1 MNVEKLRKILK
12 RRVSLDI
19 NDDYSLQDCWNSM
32 INILTKNIDE
42 TIDFFKTQCSNE
54 EFFWLSEIFEDIA
67 YKTQSKE
74 FITVLNER
82 LNSINS
88 NNFNQKEFKT
98 NFTKDNVSFDYFIQD
113 IKKDIEFAEANII
126 D

>member
-74 FITVLNER
+74 FITALNER
-82 LNSINS
+82 LNLINS
-88 NNFNQKEFKT
+88 NNFNQKEFKI

>member
-1 MNVEKLRKILK
+1 MNVEKLRKTLK

-19 NDDYSLQDCWNSM
+19 NDDFSLQDCWNSM

>member
-1 MNVEKLRKILK
+1 MNVEKLRKTLK

-19 NDDYSLQDCWNSM
+19 NDDFSLQDCWNSM

-67 YKTQSKE
+67 YKSQSKE

-88 NNFNQKEFKT
+88 NNFNQKEFKI

>member
-1 MNVEKLRKILK
+1 MNVEKLRKTLK

-19 NDDYSLQDCWNSM
+19 NDDFSLQDCWNSM

-74 FITVLNER
+74 FIKALNER
-82 LNSINS
+82 LNLINS
-88 NNFNQKEFKT
+88 NNFNQKEFKI

>member
-1 MNVEKLRKILK
+1 MNVEKLRKTLK

-74 FITVLNER
+74 FITALNER
-82 LNSINS
+82 LNLINS
-88 NNFNQKEFKT
+88 NNFNQKEFKI

>member
-126 D
+126 E